1 MSTWNGGGSGME
13 SVMFISLP
21 SFTQAD
27 AKCSPPSQTRYREA
41 SKKAPDPGC
50 PQQSHDVQS
59 LRGIRAKMMQGK
71 RRVGKIQMRNLP
83 SDPVLHYLLDR
94 NEPSATKALASSIKQ
109 RRNEKAARLNVTL
122 PEVRG
127 ISEDEMFKVVTTGK
141 KTHQRSWKRIVTKP
155 IFVGEGFTRQNPKAE
170 RFIRFVDTSST
181 EGYRKTDVAFIL

>member
-13 SVMFISLP
+13 SVILV
-21 SFTQAD
+21 TEKRARKRL
-27 AKCSPPSQTRYREA
+27 ARAGHK
-41 SKKAPDPGC
+41 
-50 PQQSHDVQS
+50 QSHDIQS
-59 LRGIRAKMMQGK
+59 LRGIHAMMMQEK

-170 RFIRFVDTSST
+170 RFIRFVDTSSA

>member
-1 MSTWNGGGSGME
+1 
-13 SVMFISLP
+13 
-21 SFTQAD
+21 
-27 AKCSPPSQTRYREA
+27 
-41 SKKAPDPGC
+41 
-50 PQQSHDVQS
+50 
-59 LRGIRAKMMQGK
+59 MMQGK

-109 RRNEKAARLNVTL
+109 RRNEKAARLNITL
-122 PEVRG
+122 PEVRS

-170 RFIRFVDTSST
+170 RFIRFTDGTSSEVRPCQPSYLRRHIEGPDLIRQEEPT
-181 EGYRKTDVAFIL
+181 EPDVHSPWSLKRRAVVEVNASELGLTTTSGKAVWGRYAQTTDNPEGEGS